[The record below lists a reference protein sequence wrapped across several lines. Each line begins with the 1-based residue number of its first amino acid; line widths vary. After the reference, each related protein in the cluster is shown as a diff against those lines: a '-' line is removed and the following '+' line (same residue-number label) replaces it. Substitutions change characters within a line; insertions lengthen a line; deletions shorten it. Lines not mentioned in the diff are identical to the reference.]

1 MFDKSARLAARF
13 LLGHI
18 AAASPVFSQ
27 ENTSMPADLPD
38 FHWHL
43 TARPW
48 QPVTTPDSEWLSS
61 MEKAVRAM
69 APMQQWDPADPANV
83 MNGAIIDPID
93 KKEIQYATPLFAF
106 NIAVLY
112 QKGHVIDLLPQ
123 AARALDRCTLDISDG
138 PANDWHG
145 EFFCAAMVKALRIFS
160 PLEGKF
166 PDFTPERMKKWRER
180 MSSDR
185 THFMNMKVKQNW
197 RTFAMKGEWLRQQD
211 GYITDGVKWNEA
223 NWTEKSE
230 GGQRDRF
237 RRDPHFFLYHDETA
251 NPETFAYNGA
261 TTANLLDMLENG
273 YDGASA
279 ADMRETIRRNLQAS
293 LLMMSGSGEA
303 PGGGRTGEH
312 IWDDTVYANAFELIA
327 QASKR
332 EGKEQLAGQFR
343 HASQLLLES
352 HSRFQQ
358 ESGLFSITKNA
369 FPPAMKN
376 RYATWSGIA
385 NYEGFT
391 LTCLGETLLARKSD
405 IPQQPTPSE
414 IGGYVATL
422 DPTFA
427 NTFLNAGGM
436 QAQLCTRGETDAYGG
451 VQWHVLGITRFS
463 RTGWDGRLGPGA
475 GHVNP
480 DFSDGVSFAPC
491 FLEDG
496 KWKRVCLEP
505 KRFEGRFE
513 PEFVHPLL
521 TRGTFTIA
529 PVSGQSGPS
538 FAMRLT
544 LTPDGARVETARTSG
559 TNEFG
564 VTWPLFEF
572 DGKTMLDTRIT
583 DKSATTSYPPAST
596 MFATTQAEQAAIS
609 GGAVVT
615 DRPGLYG
622 TGAVKFPA
630 SGGSLE
636 WKGIDG
642 AKGGQTRL
650 GFRYSLGIDPK
661 TSRHGKLTVNGGSP
675 RDVLFPSTGGREFW
689 HQVELPVTLAP
700 GTANTAKLEFTDE
713 GAVIDELRFHLISAP
728 MTEPDQQNFIALDDD
743 HHLDTSEPSVR
754 GGYGDF
760 KPVRVTSLAGKVVDT
775 FVYPR
780 SAGDPDAES
789 VRASFKRDGKD
800 FTSVLGRVKGTLYVG
815 RTSAGGVGN
824 AIDLDG
830 DGTDDASFSE
840 SCGFILQLKDGKILR
855 LEADRAVKARIAGK
869 EVALTAYTPVSFE

>member
-1 MFDKSARLAARF
+1 MSEQPARLAVRAILF
-13 LLGHI
+13 SV
-18 AAASPVFSQ
+18 AAGYPVFSQ
-27 ENTSMPADLPD
+27 ESSSVPADLPD

-48 QPVTTPDSEWLSS
+48 KPVTTPELAWTLS

-69 APMQQWDPADPANV
+69 VPMQQWNPENPENV
-83 MNGAIIDPID
+83 MNGAIIDPYD
-93 KKEIQYATPLFAF
+93 RKEIQYGTPLFAF

-112 QKGHVIDLLPQ
+112 HKGHATDLLPQ
-123 AARALDRCTLDISDG
+123 AARALDRCTRDISDG

-145 EFFCAAMVKALRIFS
+145 EFFCAAMVKALRIFA
-160 PLEGKF
+160 PLEGKHRE
-166 PDFTPERMKKWRER
+166 FTPERMKAWRER
-180 MSSDR
+180 MTADR
-185 THFMNMKVKQNW
+185 TRFMNMKVKQNW

-211 GYITDGVKWNEA
+211 GYIADGVKWNEA
-223 NWTEKSE
+223 NWTEASE

-237 RRDPHFFLYHDETA
+237 RRDPRFFLYHDETA
-251 NPETFAYNGA
+251 KPETFAYNGA

-279 ADMRETIRRNLQAS
+279 TDMRETISRNLQAS

-303 PGGGRTGEH
+303 PAGGRTGEH

-327 QASKR
+327 QASLR
-332 EGKEQLAGQFR
+332 EGKERLAGQFR
-343 HASQLLLES
+343 RASQLLLDS
-352 HSRFQQ
+352 HARFQQ
-358 ESGLFSITKNA
+358 DSGLFSITKNA
-369 FPPAMKN
+369 FPPALKN

-385 NYEGFT
+385 NYEAFT
-391 LTCLGETLLARKSD
+391 LACLGETLLARKAE
-405 IPQQPTPSE
+405 IAEEATPAE

-422 DPTFA
+422 APSFA
-427 NTFLNAGGM
+427 NVFLNAGGM
-436 QAQLCTRGETDAYGG
+436 QAQLCSRGETDNYGG

-475 GHVNP
+475 GHVHP
-480 DFSDGVSFAPC
+480 DFNDGVSFAPC

-538 FAMRLT
+538 FPMRLT
-544 LTPDGARVETARTSG
+544 LTPDGARVETTRTGG

-572 DGKTMLDTRIT
+572 DGKTALDTRIAGAIAST
-583 DKSATTSYPPAST
+583 AYPPSSST
-596 MFATTQAEQAAIS
+596 IATIQAEHAAIES
-609 GGAVVT
+609 GTVVS
-615 DRPGLYG
+615 DRPGFNG
-622 TGAVKFPA
+622 EGAVMFPVT
-630 SGGSLE
+630 GGSME
-636 WKGIDG
+636 WKGIPGD
-642 AKGGQTRL
+642 KGGTTTL
-650 GFRYSLGIDPK
+650 GFRYSLGINPK
-661 TSRHGKLTVNGGSP
+661 DTRRGKLTINGGAP
-675 RDVLFPSTGGREFW
+675 REVAFQSTGGREFW
-689 HQVELPVTLAP
+689 HQLHLPVTLKP
-700 GTANTAKLEFTDE
+700 GAANTVRIEFSDE
-713 GAVIDELRFHLISAP
+713 GAVIDELRFHPLSVP
-728 MTEPDQQNFIALDDD
+728 MNEPDRQHFIALGDD
-743 HHLDTSEPSVR
+743 HRLDTSAPSVR

-760 KPVRVTSLAGKVVDT
+760 KPVQVTSAAGKVVDT

-800 FTSVLGRVKGTLYVG
+800 FSSVLGRVKGTLYVG
-815 RTSAGGVGN
+815 RTSAGGVGK

-830 DGTDDASFSE
+830 DGADDVSFGE
-840 SCGFILQLKDGKILR
+840 SCGFILQLKDGNIIR
-855 LEADRAVKARIAGK
+855 VEADRAVKARIAGR
-869 EVALTAYTPVSFE
+869 EVALTAYKPVNIE